1 MGRPDFPKSLK
12 EFQARFRDDEAC
24 RTYLAACRW
33 PEGFRCS
40 RCEQAEVF
48 ALPRRRLWQCKT
60 CGRQTSLTA
69 GTVLHRTRL
78 PLTVWFW
85 ATYLMTTH
93 TPGLS
98 AVQLQ
103 RQLGLSY
110 ETAWALLHKLRRA
123 MVRPSREALK
133 ERVEVDETYVGGPEV
148 GLKDGWGAYA
158 PLATMGFRHRPRTQ
172 GPAERAGKILPHIH
186 RVFGNLKTWL
196 TGTHHGVGHDHL
208 QAYLDE
214 FTFRF
219 NRRRTPM
226 AAFQTL
232 LGLAS
237 EVHGPTTYEM
247 LYASESTR

>member
-12 EFQARFRDDEAC
+12 ESQARCRDDEAC
-24 RTYLAACRW
+24 RSSRAACRW

-60 CGRQTSLTA
+60 CGRQPSLTA

-103 RQLGLSY
+103 SPLRLSY
-110 ETAWALLHKLRRA
+110 ETAPAPLHKLPPA
-123 MVRPSREALK
+123 MVRPR
-133 ERVEVDETYVGGPEV
+133 
-148 GLKDGWGAYA
+148 
-158 PLATMGFRHRPRTQ
+158 
-172 GPAERAGKILPHIH
+172 
-186 RVFGNLKTWL
+186 
-196 TGTHHGVGHDHL
+196 
-208 QAYLDE
+208 
-214 FTFRF
+214 
-219 NRRRTPM
+219 
-226 AAFQTL
+226 
-232 LGLAS
+232 
-237 EVHGPTTYEM
+237 
-247 LYASESTR
+247 

>member
-78 PLTVWFW
+78 PLTVWVW
-85 ATYLMTTH
+85 ATYLMTTP

-98 AVQLQ
+98 AGPPPPPLRLRYQ
-103 RQLGLSY
+103 
-110 ETAWALLHKLRRA
+110 TAW
-123 MVRPSREALK
+123 
-133 ERVEVDETYVGGPEV
+133 GP
-148 GLKDGWGAYA
+148 L
-158 PLATMGFRHRPRTQ
+158 PQPP
-172 GPAERAGKILPHIH
+172 PA
-186 RVFGNLKTWL
+186 
-196 TGTHHGVGHDHL
+196 
-208 QAYLDE
+208 
-214 FTFRF
+214 
-219 NRRRTPM
+219 
-226 AAFQTL
+226 
-232 LGLAS
+232 
-237 EVHGPTTYEM
+237 
-247 LYASESTR
+247 